1 MERRQSESSNNQI
14 FVISYSYL
22 YVKHMT
28 VHYTYT
34 TILNNIIQMTI
45 LYQAM
50 LSLLQNCDTMH
61 N

>member
-1 MERRQSESSNNQI
+1 
-14 FVISYSYL
+14 
-22 YVKHMT
+22 MT
-28 VHYTYT
+28 VHDTYT